1 MYKVLKFDSII
12 KHSKF
17 ETRYE
22 KLTVF
27 GLFREFKEI
36 NTAFKL
42 VDLELYFLGN
52 IFYETCL
59 KKQRK
64 QLLKAKLWPVCL
76 Y

>member
-12 KHSKF
+12 KHSKL

-27 GLFREFKEI
+27 VFFREFKEI

-42 VDLELYFLGN
+42 VHLELYFLGN

-64 QLLKAKLWPVCL
+64 QLL
-76 Y
+76 